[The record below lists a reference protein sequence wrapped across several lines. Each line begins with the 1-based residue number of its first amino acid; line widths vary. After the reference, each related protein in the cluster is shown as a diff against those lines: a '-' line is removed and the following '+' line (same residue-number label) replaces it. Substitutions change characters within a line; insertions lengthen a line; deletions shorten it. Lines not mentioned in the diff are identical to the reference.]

1 MKKNKQ
7 NDKTNILSTNIQ
19 TRKVNKLL
27 FLIFILFFAAV
38 GSALLLLTHAATPTA
53 SIEPENGT
61 LATNAIT
68 GTDSNASGGGYVQF
82 KAPVSGGGSG
92 GGFHIS
98 GTNIID
104 PSGKNF
110 VPVGA
115 NVGTLGQFDWV
126 GDALGQSASAQ
137 QWGWNTIRL
146 TLYVTDP
153 FAAAG
158 TATSRGQ
165 QIIDEYTAKGI
176 VVILGDWSCSASP
189 TTASGCATQLAWM
202 KNMASANKSNS
213 AVWYNCYNEPASADD
228 AGWVALQEACVDTIR
243 SAGNNSIV
251 VADAP
256 GPAADASWVGGS
268 RVYASNMGP
277 TVLAHDSVHNVLFS
291 QHNYAGYCDSG
302 SEGTYLDTMHGAGLA
317 VIIGEYGYTYNGTST
332 AGDYATN
339 YACALANFAA
349 APSRG
354 VGLLA
359 WHGTHGDYYALRTG
373 SPQGAPF
380 YSTSALTDFGT
391 HVWALT
397 H

>member
-7 NDKTNILSTNIQ
+7 KDKGNILSTNIQ
-19 TRKVNKLL
+19 ARKINKLL
-27 FLIFILFFAAV
+27 LLIFVLFFAAV

-53 SIEPENGT
+53 SIEPETKT
-61 LATNAIT
+61 LSGNVIT
-68 GTDSNASGGGYVQF
+68 GTDSNASGGGFVQF
-82 KAPVSGGGSG
+82 KAPASGGGGTSTG
-92 GGFHIS
+92 NFHIS
-98 GTNIID
+98 GTNIVD

-110 VPVGA
+110 VPIGA
-115 NVGTLGQFDWV
+115 NVGTLGQFDWW

-158 TATSRGQ
+158 TATSRAQ

-189 TTASGCATQLAWM
+189 TTPSGCATQLAWM
-202 KNMASANKSNS
+202 KNMATANKSNS
-213 AVWYNCYNEPASADD
+213 AVWYNCYNEPSNADD
-228 AGWVALQEACVDTIR
+228 AGWVALQEACTDTVR
-243 SAGNNSIV
+243 SAGNNSII

-277 TVLAHDSVHNVLFS
+277 TVLAHDSLHNVLFS
-291 QHNYAGYCDSG
+291 QHNYAGYCDSA
-302 SEGTYLDTMHGAGLA
+302 SEGTYLSTMHGAGLA
-317 VIIGEYGYTYNGTST
+317 VVIGEFGYTDDGSST

-339 YACALANFAA
+339 YACALANFVA
-349 APSRG
+349 APSKS

-359 WHGTHGDYYALRTG
+359 WHGTHGDHYALR
-373 SPQGAPF
+373 SSSQPF
-380 YSTSALTDFGT
+380 YGTAALSDFGSRLWT
-391 HVWALT
+391 LT